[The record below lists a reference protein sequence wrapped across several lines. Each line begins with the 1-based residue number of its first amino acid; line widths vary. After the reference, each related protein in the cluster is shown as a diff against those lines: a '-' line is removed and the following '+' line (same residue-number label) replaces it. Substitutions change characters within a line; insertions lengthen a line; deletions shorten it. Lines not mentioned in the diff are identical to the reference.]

1 MTKKNLIS
9 IPIKFSL
16 ALLVGAVFILST
28 FIQESFAKEAKNEV
42 SGRIYNFGKDSHY
55 EFSETKDFSPTDK
68 TNTYGSFFLSG
79 KIADVTTK
87 DGIPAY
93 EVNDGNLEFFY
104 NYGDELLNAEE
115 DSWHLTNDKGK
126 KIDDLKLDEKILKGA
141 IILQT
146 STDGLNWVNVASMTD
161 AFNKTPIRTK
171 PIYESK
177 DVELINGCYYR
188 LIVAYE
194 LRIKTEDRKVLFINR
209 DKYDYKKCAEI
220 YEFYAYTNDDSKNS
234 ADSKENYKLGSKVR
248 VVDFDTYSGEK
259 AIGKSDPHYGWDLGS
274 FFVSGYT
281 DKIKKPDGNMVFLKN
296 LGDKVTLS
304 FRLDQDINKLN
315 GKGKLSITA
324 DREGSDQYFE
334 TPTMDFGRGTLIIR
348 HTDYKNEKSEPTI
361 YTNYLESNTSLGA
374 DTIVKL
380 FEEGDYEVALD
391 YQVTNDKLIDKTGH
405 YRIFFKFSV
414 RNGNCMVYP
423 FDLVNGSELTNTS
436 ITENGFYLDLA
447 KSRYLKINLKRET
460 LAEGADGFAED
471 TRFNGPARDGAKYT
485 EEGIYTITVS
495 NEYTGQSTIKKLY
508 VGNNNVMKAHMTTGL
523 GISEINKLVGE
534 GAEISDD
541 GTIHVENIAETKEEG
556 SEIEDSKDSGSEK
569 DNESEEDLGLIKTDK
584 GLKIPL
590 FMGLGAF
597 IFCLILVFAL
607 KKRRRLDKKDG
618 KGDIE

>member
-1 MTKKNLIS
+1 M
-9 IPIKFSL
+9 
-16 ALLVGAVFILST
+16 
-28 FIQESFAKEAKNEV
+28 
-42 SGRIYNFGKDSHY
+42 
-55 EFSETKDFSPTDK
+55 
-68 TNTYGSFFLSG
+68 
-79 KIADVTTK
+79 
-87 DGIPAY
+87 
-93 EVNDGNLEFFY
+93 
-104 NYGDELLNAEE
+104 
-115 DSWHLTNDKGK
+115 
-126 KIDDLKLDEKILKGA
+126 
-141 IILQT
+141 
-146 STDGLNWVNVASMTD
+146 
-161 AFNKTPIRTK
+161 
-171 PIYESK
+171 
-177 DVELINGCYYR
+177 ELINGCYYR

-248 VVDFDTYSGEK
+248 VADFDTYSGEK

-460 LAEGADGFAED
+460 LAEGADGLVED

-607 KKRRRLDKKDG
+607 KKE
-618 KGDIE
+618 GDLIRKTVKEI